1 MSQNLIADF
10 GVIGNMNDELLL
22 PTELAISLIGSN
34 TNTVISVSSSSALNE
49 ISTISQSPEE
59 STSEEEVRR
68 KVSRVGTNEIAVV
81 HPSRRFVA
89 NKRRHKS
96 RNKMKVT
103 QVNSEEVANT
113 NSLRGRPE
121 TDSLEGNERLRSSVS
136 TPSLMAF
143 DSDNTTS
150 SSSSK
155 MGADR
160 KINRIF
166 TMLQSMQHN
175 FMQQQQLQ
183 QADNP
188 TKEGQYP
195 QQGIQQQTVSTPVS
209 VAAPVHLELTEVNS
223 IRPQHLEL
231 ELNPSSLSSSHK
243 RLLGLGRSRD
253 SLMSGLSAGAVS
265 MMKEKPFLSK
275 NNSWAGSQISGFT
288 CASTVMTE
296 GPPPPL
302 VHALPYHKD
311 GW

>member
-1 MSQNLIADF
+1 
-10 GVIGNMNDELLL
+10 MNDELLL

-34 TNTVISVSSSSALNE
+34 TNTGISVSSSSALNE
-49 ISTISQSPEE
+49 ISTISQSQEE

-81 HPSRRFVA
+81 HPSRRFAA

-96 RNKMKVT
+96 RNKMKAT
-103 QVNSEEVANT
+103 QANSEEVAT
-113 NSLRGRPE
+113 HSLRGRPE
-121 TDSLEGNERLRSSVS
+121 SDSLEGNERLRSSAS

-195 QQGIQQQTVSTPVS
+195 QQGIQQQTVSTPVPA
-209 VAAPVHLELTEVNS
+209 VAPVHLELTEANS

-253 SLMSGLSAGAVS
+253 SLMSGLSTGAVS
-265 MMKEKPFLSK
+265 MTKEKPFLSK
-275 NNSWAGSQISGFT
+275 NNSWTGSQISGFT